1 MIETLVRD
9 LAEGATRV
17 ARGRYRYHLV
27 PIYLI
32 TAIWLLSF
40 WWQSALFLFLLAAA
54 LWHLAPRLGWAS
66 EYEWRALASGMSL
79 GAVTLLITWP
89 VRGMHSLGIELT
101 RLVAIAGMQAPM
113 AIAWWGSRRIRK
125 VVSSGLPRIVEL
137 WRDEVIPRMPQL
149 RGQFD
154 LRTWDPDANTIE
166 LHLETTRASHVAR
179 LAGEV
184 EALIDGKNGSVR
196 LRSVDGAS
204 VRRLLVQYVPDPTLL
219 ERRVNYARDARIDSK
234 GLLYMGDTSDGTPWH
249 LPVRRKSGAAH
260 ISVTGTTGAGK
271 GVTVRRI
278 VAAYSASPWV
288 FTCVIDLKGGTG
300 VPSLALGSEIFACTK
315 EEILLAT
322 EIMRDLRRERMRRY
336 AELKRGMWHPDM
348 DPMLAT
354 VVDEIQQ
361 INQPQNAWLR
371 TLGGHITDSAAQGRS
386 NGCQITVT
394 AQRNDGESMISPTT
408 RSNLM
413 GGGTALMHK
422 PGDTSAGHLGAQN
435 FDVDPSRIPGRAG
448 WCFALCNVDKEMA
461 EAPILV
467 AMTPDKDEVRF
478 GGMDAPFGTIEEWL
492 ERDHVTPELVETEA
506 LIAGRWTSAPAPMV
520 DPASLNPPGKELEVV
535 HQFEKGAGGG
545 HESAGHARAQPP
557 PPPPSPSTHRESM
570 IEVFRK
576 TGGEPIRRGSII
588 AGITTWQPGTKDSSK
603 IAAVTDLLTDLH
615 QAELIERVTDHPDG
629 PGFWRWLGASE

>member
-1 MIETLVRD
+1 MIETLVRA
-9 LAEGATRV
+9 LAEGAIRV
-17 ARGRYRYHLV
+17 ARVGYRRHLV
-27 PIYLI
+27 PLYLI
-32 TAIWLLSF
+32 AVVWLASL
-40 WWQSALFLFLLAAA
+40 WWQSAPLLAMLAVMLWLLAPWLGVAGEREWRILAGSLFL
-54 LWHLAPRLGWAS
+54 
-66 EYEWRALASGMSL
+66 
-79 GAVTLLITWP
+79 GAMTILITWP
-89 VRGMHSLGIELT
+89 ARQAHLIGVEFAH
-101 RLVAIAGMQAPM
+101 LVVLVGMQTPAI
-113 AIAWWGSRRIRK
+113 IAWTAPPARRFGLDPVHR
-125 VVSSGLPRIVEL
+125 LPRIVEL
-137 WRDEVIPRMPQL
+137 WRDQVIPRMPQL
-149 RGQFD
+149 AGQFD
-154 LRTWDPDANTIE
+154 LRTWDPGSNSIE
-166 LHLETTRASHVAR
+166 LHLGISRASHVAR

-184 EALIDGKNGSVR
+184 EAAIDGKAGSIR

-219 ERRVNYARDARIDSK
+219 EKKIIYAPDARIDDK
-234 GLLYMGDTSDGTPWH
+234 GLLYLGDTSDGTPWH

-260 ISVTGTTGAGK
+260 IAVSGATGAGK

-278 VAAYSASPWV
+278 VAAYSAAPWV

-300 VPSLALGSEIFACTK
+300 VPSLALGAEIYACTK

-361 INQPQNAWLR
+361 INQPQNAYLR
-371 TLGGHITDSAAQGRS
+371 VLGQHITDSAAQGRS

-422 PGDTSAGHLGAQN
+422 PGDMSARHLGAQD

-448 WCFALCNVDKEMA
+448 WCFALCNVDKAMV

-478 GGMDAPFGTIEEWL
+478 EGVEAPHGTIEEWL
-492 ERDHVTPELVETEA
+492 QRDHETPELVGTEA
-506 LIAGRWTSAPAPMV
+506 LIAGRWASAPAPMV
-520 DPASLNPPGKELEVV
+520 DPATLRELGVRRPVE
-535 HQFEKGAGGG
+535 GGRGGG
-545 HESAGHARAQPP
+545 ANAGNARARDPLPP
-557 PPPPSPSTHRESM
+557 PAPLTHRESM
-570 IEVFRK
+570 VDVFRK
-576 TGGEPIRRGSII
+576 TGGEPIRRKDII
-588 AGITTWQPGTKDSSK
+588 AGVTTWQPGTKDSSK
-603 IAAVTDLLTDLH
+603 IAAVTDLLTDLY
-615 QAELIERVTDHPDG
+615 QAGLIERVTDHPDG
-629 PGFWRWLGASE
+629 PGFWRWLGVSE